1 MRSNRALAVV
11 IVLLILLAGVFFA
24 ATHFDIS
31 ALPEP
36 GARETYLATRAKHW
50 IIGRA
55 AKASSP
61 PSVPANPSTG
71 RMIYMGECS
80 VCHGNDGRTPS
91 NAGRWMYPR
100 TPDLGSQ
107 EVQSWSDPELHW
119 IIKHG
124 VRLSGMPGFGKI
136 YNDEQIW
143 QLVHYVRG
151 LATAPQN
158 AEHH

>member
-1 MRSNRALAVV
+1 M
-11 IVLLILLAGVFFA
+11 LLILIAGAVVLA
-24 ATHFDIS
+24 TQFDIS

-36 GARETYLATRAKHW
+36 GARETYFATQAKRW

-55 AKASSP
+55 ARKSTLPGGA
-61 PSVPANPSTG
+61 VNLATG
-71 RMIYMGECS
+71 RTIFIGECS

-100 TPDLGSQ
+100 TPDLGSK
-107 EVQSWSDPELHW
+107 EVQQWSDPELHW

-124 VRLSGMPGFGKI
+124 VRLSGMPGFGKV
-136 YNDEQIW
+136 YDDEQIW

-151 LATAPQN
+151 FGTSSQSS
-158 AEHH
+158 EQH